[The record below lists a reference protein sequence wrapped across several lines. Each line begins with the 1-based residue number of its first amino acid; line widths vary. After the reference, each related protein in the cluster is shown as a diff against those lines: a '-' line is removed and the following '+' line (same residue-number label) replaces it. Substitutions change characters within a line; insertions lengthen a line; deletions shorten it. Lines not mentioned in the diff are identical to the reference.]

1 MEDYGRYDY
10 SQDMNQAPVNVP
22 QAQGNRRK
30 RIKESGRKKLERLL

>member
-22 QAQGNRRK
+22 QSPRK
-30 RIKESGRKKLERLL
+30 PRLPEHW

>member
-22 QAQGNRRK
+22 QSPRK
-30 RIKESGRKKLERLL
+30 PEKKNIVCYG